1 MGDDP
6 HSAVR
11 GIPPVFLYELA
22 LTLDQRSS
30 DVIEVAEGL
39 GLGEVLAGSE
49 LNPDQVAAIRAH
61 YAALA
66 APPPLAPLN
75 SGLPS
80 LPAVPTGPLVAE
92 PGLGQP
98 GGPASWGP
106 PAPEDAAG
114 PPDPLAAPMPT
125 APASWGP
132 PPGVGEPEHPGPRFE
147 YGDAPMAEVV
157 DAPFGLADVTLPPP
171 PAAPA
176 SPTNADEDEPRF
188 ARSQVAA
195 IAVAVVLV
203 VGLFGFMVANT
214 GPDKEREQEIASG
227 EAAIQAE
234 IKATTTTAPTTTATP
249 TTEPPAQDV
258 YEAVDVDKFCE
269 GGLRISTFELRLA
282 AGLLD
287 GDMGEVQ
294 DLVATRRA
302 DWRTDVDLLAQ
313 GAAPT
318 YLNDIEKYRAGY
330 EKFFD
335 AIASSSTVED
345 AYAKV
350 DRLELVRAANAGQEF
365 STQIEFLCT

>member
-11 GIPPVFLYELA
+11 GIPHVFLYELA
-22 LTLDQRSS
+22 LSLDKRSS

-49 LNPDQVAAIRAH
+49 LTPDQIAAIRAH

-80 LPAVPTGPLVAE
+80 LPAVQTGPLVAE

-106 PAPEDAAG
+106 DSVVAPV
-114 PPDPLAAPMPT
+114 PS
-125 APASWGP
+125 APATWGP
-132 PPGVGEPEHPGPRFE
+132 PPGAGEPDHPGPRFE
-147 YGDAPMAEVV
+147 YGDAPTAEVV
-157 DAPFGLADVTLPPP
+157 DAPFGLGDVTLPPP
-171 PAAPA
+171 P
-176 SPTNADEDEPRF
+176 PTKPSTADADGDEPRF
-188 ARSQVAA
+188 ARSQLAA

-227 EAAIQAE
+227 QAE
-234 IKATTTTAPTTTATP
+234 IEAEIETAATAPTTTEAP
-249 TTEPPAQDV
+249 TTTVAPAPDV

-269 GGLRISTFELRLA
+269 GGRGIGSFELRLA
-282 AGLLD
+282 AALVD
-287 GDMGEVQ
+287 ADIADAQ
-294 DLVATRRA
+294 NLVATRGDA
-302 DWRTDVDLLAQ
+302 WRSSVDLLAS

-335 AIASSSTVED
+335 AITSSSSVED

-350 DRLELVRAANAGQEF
+350 DRMELIRASNAGQEF